1 MVSKILVAGAIT
13 VATAVVGSPV
23 ASADSYAGQTYADA
37 ASAAGSSGMTVVV
50 GGKVGSELP
59 TDQCI
64 VTRSQKAAWIK
75 GDNFQPSNTMVFFL
89 NCNAALASAG
99 KPGNS
104 AASAAGQQALK
115 EQESYEWKS
124 TTEGGAEWCAENM
137 KAHPDWG
144 GNAFNGCPGTGT

>member
-37 ASAAGSSGMTVVV
+37 ASAASGSGMTVVV

-64 VTRSQKAAWIK
+64 VTRSQKAPWIK
-75 GDNFQPSNTMVFFL
+75 GSNFQPTNTMMLFL

-104 AASAAGQQALK
+104 AASPQGQQALK
-115 EQESYEWKS
+115 EKESYEWKS
-124 TTEGGAEWCAENM
+124 TTEDGAAWCAENM
-137 KAHPDWG
+137 KAHPDW
-144 GNAFNGCPGTGT
+144 NSFDGCPGTGT